1 MFLDVSGSSQVSL
14 SAIVFC
20 VYIPS
25 FFLIMAAE
33 EPQLDEIRQPGTRS
47 DGDSWGSQS
56 EAEDAGYQQL
66 INDSDDEDDEVTCRA
81 AIEPE
86 VAAAETAAEAEQA
99 AAEEHAERVLAL
111 LEQSLQFME
120 ADYAATLAMERRI
133 SVADVAVPVEAA
145 LEDDFD
151 QEESD
156 GCLAAPLD
164 KPSLPTV
171 HTEPMAAAAK
181 PVRVA
186 PLLAPPSGAP
196 RPELD
201 AALEALLQ
209 HMSPAG
215 GPVPAT
221 SDT

>member
-1 MFLDVSGSSQVSL
+1 M
-14 SAIVFC
+14 
-20 VYIPS
+20 
-25 FFLIMAAE
+25 
-33 EPQLDEIRQPGTRS
+33 DEIHQPGTGS

-56 EAEDAGYQQL
+56 EAEDAGYHQL
-66 INDSDDEDDEVTCRA
+66 INDSDGEEDGVTYRA
-81 AIEPE
+81 ATKPGD
-86 VAAAETAAEAEQA
+86 AATAAEQA
-99 AAEEHAERVLAL
+99 AAEEHAEQVLAL

-120 ADYAATLAMERRI
+120 ADYAATLAMEHRV
-133 SVADVAVPVEAA
+133 SAAVVAVTEEAA
-145 LEDDFD
+145 PADEFD
-151 QEESD
+151 SEESD

-164 KPSLPTV
+164 KPSQPTV
-171 HTEPMAAAAK
+171 RAESMAAAVAK
-181 PVRVA
+181 PVRAA

-215 GPVPAT
+215 EPAPAI